1 MIDVWRIMSRW
12 ICSIIYLYIL
22 QRLWLQQP
30 GLGGGGGGDTLGS
43 SDGDRMGPKMKTK
56 KIPRASNKI
65 QTNRYIKN

>member
-1 MIDVWRIMSRW
+1 MSRW

-30 GLGGGGGGDTLGS
+30 GLGGGGGGGGDTLGS

-65 QTNRYIKN
+65 QTNRYIEN